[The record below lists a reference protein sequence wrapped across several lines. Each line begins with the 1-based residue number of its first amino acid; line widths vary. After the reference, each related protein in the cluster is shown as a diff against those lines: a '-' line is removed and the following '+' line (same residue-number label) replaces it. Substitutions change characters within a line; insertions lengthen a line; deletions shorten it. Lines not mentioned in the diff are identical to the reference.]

1 MWIIMDDHLAYL
13 LSDTGRLIRKAFDER
28 ARTIGVTRPQWRVLA
43 RLNREPGIKQAPLA
57 DYLEVEPISLS
68 RMIDR
73 MQEAGLVERRPD
85 PQDRRAWCL
94 YLTDAALPIVQD
106 MHELANELHND
117 MLADLNT
124 QEQDKLRQSLH
135 QIRANL
141 VLMTKAPIVIKAN
154 G

>member
-1 MWIIMDDHLAYL
+1 MDDHLAYL
-13 LSDTGRLIRKAFDER
+13 LSDTGRMIRKAFDER
-28 ARTIGVTRPQWRVLA
+28 ARAIGITRPQWRVLA

-73 MQEAGLVERRPD
+73 MQESGLVERRPD

-94 YLTDAALPIVQD
+94 HLTDAAMPIVDD
-106 MHELANELHND
+106 MHELANALHDD
-117 MLADLNT
+117 MLTGLSAK
-124 QEQDKLRQSLH
+124 EQDDLRHSLH
-135 QIRANL
+135 KVRANL
-141 VLMTKAPIVIKAN
+141 TMMTQPRLPSVAN

>member
-1 MWIIMDDHLAYL
+1 MDDHLAYL

-28 ARTIGVTRPQWRVLA
+28 ARTIGITRPQWRVLA

-73 MQEAGLVERRPD
+73 MQESGLVERRPD

-94 YLTDAALPIVQD
+94 YLTDAARPIVQD
-106 MHELANELHND
+106 MHELANELHDD

-124 QEQDKLRQSLH
+124 LEQDKLRQSLH

-141 VLMTKAPIVIKAN
+141 VLMTQAPIAIKAN

>member
-1 MWIIMDDHLAYL
+1 MDDHLAYL

-28 ARTIGVTRPQWRVLA
+28 ARTIGITRPQWRVLA

-73 MQEAGLVERRPD
+73 MQESGLVERRPD

-94 YLTDAALPIVQD
+94 FLTDSALPIVAD
-106 MHELANELHND
+106 MHGLANELHDD
-117 MLADLNT
+117 MLAGLT
-124 QEQDKLRQSLH
+124 AQEQDVLRQSLH
-135 QIRANL
+135 RVRTNL
-141 VLMTKAPIVIKAN
+141 ALMTQIPITSAAN